1 MFNGR
6 RALVTGGAGFVGA
19 NLIRRLLKEDGLRV
33 RATVHRRG
41 PVVLDDRVEYVTAD
55 LTDEGACAAAVA
67 GCDYM
72 FMCAAVTSGAQVI
85 EERPLTHVTPNVVM
99 NARLLEAAYA
109 ARVTK
114 TLFISSSTVYP
125 DTADAVSER
134 DDLCGEPF
142 EKYYFA
148 GWTKRFAERLCD
160 MYGRR
165 LKAPMACIVVR
176 PANIYGEYMDF
187 ALETAHMVP
196 AQVRKIVDGQ
206 DPIDVWGDGS
216 DEKDL
221 IYVGDFVDGVVAAFT
236 HLHGFDVVNIG
247 SGRAFSTREVVNAL
261 VGIAGRNG
269 ARVAYD
275 ASKPTMIPRRVLDVS
290 KARTELGFVAPTDLH
305 AGLTRTV
312 EWYAANRA
320 TWPRR

>member
-1 MFNGR
+1 MFTGR

-19 NLIRRLLKEDGLRV
+19 NLIRRLLKEDGLRI

-41 PVVLDDRVEYVTAD
+41 PVIVDDRVEYITAD
-55 LTDEGACAAAVA
+55 LTREEDCATAVA

-85 EERPLTHVTPNVVM
+85 EDRPLTHVTPNVVM
-99 NARLLEAAYA
+99 NTRLLEAAYA
-109 ARVTK
+109 AHVKK

-125 DTADAVSER
+125 DSGEPMREDNELS
-134 DDLCGEPF
+134 GEPF

-148 GWTKRFAERLCD
+148 GWVKRFAERLCD

-165 LKAPMACIVVR
+165 LKAPMPCIVVR

-187 ALETAHMVP
+187 APETAHMVP
-196 AQVRKIVDGQ
+196 AQVRKIVNGQ
-206 DPIDVWGDGS
+206 DPIEVWGDGS

-236 HLHGFDVVNIG
+236 GLQGFDVVNIG
-247 SGRAFSTREVVNAL
+247 TGRAVSTRQVVEAL
-261 VGIAGRNG
+261 VAITGRQG
-269 ARVAYD
+269 ARVSFD
-275 ASKPTMIPRRVLDVS
+275 TSRPTMIPRRVLDVS
-290 KARTELGFVAPTDLH
+290 KARTQLGFVASTDLH
-305 AGLTRTV
+305 VGLWRMV
-312 EWYAANRA
+312 EWYVANGA
-320 TWPRR
+320 TWSRQ

>member
-1 MFNGR
+1 MFMGK
-6 RALVTGGAGFVGA
+6 RALVTGGAGFVGV
-19 NLIRRLLKEDGLRV
+19 NLIRRLLLEDGLRV
-33 RATVHRRG
+33 RATVHRRE
-41 PVVLDDRVEYVTAD
+41 PVVLDDRVEYVIAD
-55 LTDEGACAAAVA
+55 LTCEEDCAAAVA

-85 EERPLTHVTPNVVM
+85 EDRPLTHVTPNVVM

-109 ARVTK
+109 ARVKK
-114 TLFISSSTVYP
+114 TLFISSSVVYP
-125 DTADAVSER
+125 DSAAAMCED
-134 DDLCGEPF
+134 DDLGGEPF
-142 EKYYFA
+142 EKYYFS

-187 ALETAHMVP
+187 APETAHMVP

-221 IYVGDFVDGVVAAFT
+221 IYVGDFVDGVLAAFT
-236 HLHGFDVVNIG
+236 GLHGFDVVNIG
-247 SGRAFSTREVVNAL
+247 TGRAVSTRHVVEAL
-261 VGIAGRNG
+261 VAITGRQG
-269 ARVAYD
+269 ARVVYD
-275 ASKPTMIPRRVLDVS
+275 TSKPTMIPRRVLDVR
-290 KARTELGFVAPTDLH
+290 KARTELGFVAPTDLET
-305 AGLTRTV
+305 GLGRMV

-320 TWPRR
+320 TWSRR